1 MFYPNT
7 LRSGDRISIIA
18 PSGVVEPKYVEE
30 TKAIFEN
37 WGLNVTLGEHIFKK
51 YGRFAGTESE
61 RLYDLQNS
69 LDNPNIQAVFFARGG
84 YGIVGILNRIS
95 LDKFKQNPK
104 WLIGYSDITALH
116 ALISKTGICSLH
128 APMSSHLAQ
137 EKGND
142 KSSLFLKQILFG
154 ERPEYI
160 IKNHALNRKG
170 VCTGYL
176 RGGNLSVLAGLRGT
190 PYDIPAEKNTILF
203 IEDINEQAYHIDR
216 MMQNLK
222 LGGILEKIS
231 GLIVGQFSGCNDDP
245 KMNYSI
251 YESIFHLVEEYD
263 YPVCFNFPTG
273 HVDINYPMIENG
285 KSQMN
290 IDEQSVYLKFI

>member
-7 LRSGDRISIIA
+7 LRPGDRISIIA
-18 PSGVVEPKYVEE
+18 PSGVVEPEYVEK

-37 WGLNVTLGEHIFKK
+37 WGLNVTLGEHIFNK

-84 YGIVGILNRIS
+84 YGIVGILDRIS
-95 LDKFKQNPK
+95 LDKFRQNPK

-116 ALISKTGICSLH
+116 ALISGTGICSLH

-137 EKGND
+137 EGGND

-154 ERPEYI
+154 EKPEYI
-160 IKNHALNRKG
+160 INNHALNRKG
-170 VCTGYL
+170 SCTGYI
-176 RGGNLSVLAGLRGT
+176 RGGNLSVLSGLRGT
-190 PYDIPAEKNTILF
+190 PYDILTENTILF
-203 IEDINEQAYHIDR
+203 IEDTNEQAYHIDR

-231 GLIVGQFSGCNDDP
+231 GLIVGQFSGCNNDP
-245 KMNYSI
+245 KMNCSI
-251 YESIFHLVEEYD
+251 YESISHLVEKYD
-263 YPVCFNFPTG
+263 YPVCFDFPTG
-273 HVDINYPMIENG
+273 HVDVNYPMIENG
-285 KSQMN
+285 KSLLN
-290 IDEQSVYLKFI
+290 IEEQGVYLKFI

>member
-1 MFYPNT
+1 MFCPNA
-7 LRSGDRISIIA
+7 LRPGNRISIIA
-18 PSGVVEPKYVEE
+18 PSGVVEREYVEK
-30 TKAIFEN
+30 TKAVFES
-37 WGLNVTLGEHIFKK
+37 WGLNVVLGGYIFNK

-69 LDNPNIQAVFFARGG
+69 LDNPDIQAVFFARGG
-84 YGIVGILNRIS
+84 YGIVGILDRIS
-95 LDKFKQNPK
+95 LEKFKQNPK

-116 ALISKTGICSLH
+116 SLISGTGICSLH

-137 EKGND
+137 EGGND

-154 ERPEYI
+154 EKPEYTI
-160 IKNHALNRKG
+160 NNHALNRKG
-170 VCTGYL
+170 SCTGYV
-176 RGGNLSVLAGLRGT
+176 RGGNLSVLYGLRGT
-190 PYDIPAEKNTILF
+190 QYDILTKNTILF

-222 LGGILEKIS
+222 LGGILGKIS

-245 KMNYSI
+245 QMNCSI
-251 YESIFHLVEEYD
+251 YESIYHLVEEYD
-263 YPVCFNFPTG
+263 YPVCFDFPTG

-285 KSQMN
+285 ESLLN
-290 IDEQSVYLKFI
+290 IDEQSAYLKFI